1 MAHHFDILEK
11 QEALLRFSRFDRTI
25 AWALGS
31 MMVQRAKEQ
40 GITIAVSIR
49 MANGSIVFQYLPEGT
64 NALNEKWMRRKF
76 NTVMLMERSSLR
88 AAFTVEAKRESL
100 QTHAL
105 PEEDYALCGG
115 GFPIRLQGMEP
126 IVGVILASN
135 LYHITDH
142 EFITDCL
149 RAYLSCP
156 EAPKYPYSIP
166 ESY

>member
-1 MAHHFDILEK
+1 MAYHFDILEE
-11 QEALLRFSRFDRTI
+11 QEQLLRFPKFDHSV
-25 AWALGS
+25 AWELGCF
-31 MMVQRAKEQ
+31 MVERAKAQ

-76 NTVMLMERSSLR
+76 NTVTLMEQSSLR
-88 AAFTVEAKRESL
+88 ATFAIEAKGESL

-105 PEEDYALCGG
+105 REEDYALCGG
-115 GFPIRLQGMEP
+115 GFPIRIQGSEA
-126 IVGVILASN
+126 VAGVILASN

-149 RAYLSCP
+149 RDFLSCP
-156 EAPKYPYSIP
+156 LVQSYPYTIP
-166 ESY
+166 E

>member
-1 MAHHFDILEK
+1 MAHHFDVLEK
-11 QEALLRFSRFDRTI
+11 QEALLRFSHFDHSI
-25 AWALGS
+25 AWELGC
-31 MMVQRAKEQ
+31 MMVQRAKDQ

-76 NTVMLMERSSLR
+76 NTVTLMESSSLR
-88 AAFTVEAKRESL
+88 AAFTVEAKAETL

-105 PEEDYALCGG
+105 REEDYALCGG
-115 GFPIRLQGMEP
+115 GFPIRIQGMEP

-149 RAYLSCP
+149 REYLSCP
-156 EAPKYPYSIP
+156 EAPSYPYTLP
-166 ESY
+166 D